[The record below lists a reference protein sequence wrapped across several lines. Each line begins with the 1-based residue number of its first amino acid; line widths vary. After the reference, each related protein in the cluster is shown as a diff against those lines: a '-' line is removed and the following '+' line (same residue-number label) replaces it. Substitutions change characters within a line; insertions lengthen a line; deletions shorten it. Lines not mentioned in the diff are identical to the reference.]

1 MLLSE
6 LKEKSYFRYFQL
18 LINNCS
24 DDQNLIRIFLLEKEL
39 IKIYYS
45 SEENLLKKI
54 RYKWLIEE
62 LINSKSKFPLVIELQ
77 KIDQIHLKDL
87 QKYISNFEKITDIA
101 IDSKDIIQCFT
112 DISVSLNNLINNITK
127 IAYFKT
133 SNLFQ
138 LLHLMYF
145 GNKRVDYELIKY
157 NLPMLEEIEH
167 CEKIFVNI
175 FINRIKKNKKLKIS
189 KITFI
194 LRVLFNF

>member
-138 LLHLMYF
+138 LLHLMNF
-145 GNKRVDYELIKY
+145 GNNRVD
-157 NLPMLEEIEH
+157 
-167 CEKIFVNI
+167 
-175 FINRIKKNKKLKIS
+175 
-189 KITFI
+189 
-194 LRVLFNF
+194 